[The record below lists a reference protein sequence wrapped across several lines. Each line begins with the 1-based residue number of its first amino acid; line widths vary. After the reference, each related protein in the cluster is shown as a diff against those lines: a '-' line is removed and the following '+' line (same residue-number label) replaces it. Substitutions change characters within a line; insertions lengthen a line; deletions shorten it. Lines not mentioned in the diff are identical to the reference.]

1 MTKKLGSS
9 RNAPHKKTREEKDRE
24 EYIKKRYTA
33 KRQTILVNLFAGAGA
48 GKSTCASGV
57 FSLLKHHNVNA
68 ELITEYAKDL
78 VWEGRLHLSRND
90 MEIFSQQLRRQ
101 HRLRGKVDVMVT
113 DSPILLSSV
122 YIEPFD
128 ELFHAT
134 VMREFK
140 KYNNMNYYIKRVKP
154 YMKIGRAETKNG
166 AKKIDDKVIEFLDR
180 EQVIYEKR
188 LGDNETVNYITGLI
202 LGKLGIKQKYWIR
215 RK

>member
-1 MTKKLGSS
+1 M
-9 RNAPHKKTREEKDRE
+9 
-24 EYIKKRYTA
+24 
-33 KRQTILVNLFAGAGA
+33 FAGAGA

-90 MEIFSQQLRRQ
+90 MEIFSEQLRRQ

-202 LGKLGIKQKYWIR
+202 LGKLGIKQQYWIR

>member
-1 MTKKLGSS
+1 MKRLGAS
-9 RNAPHKKTREEKDRE
+9 RNAPHKKTAEEKDRE

-78 VWEGRLHLSRND
+78 VWEGRLHLNRND
-90 MEIFSQQLRRQ
+90 MEIFSEQLRRQ

-113 DSPILLSSV
+113 DSPILLSSI

-140 KYNNMNYYIKRVKP
+140 KYNNFNFFIKRVKP

-166 AKKIDDKVIEFLDR
+166 AKKIDDKVVEFLDR

-188 LGDNETVNYITGLI
+188 LGDAETVNHITGLI

>member
-1 MTKKLGSS
+1 MAQEVVFTLNK
-9 RNAPHKKTREEKDRE
+9 KDRE
-24 EYIKKRYTA
+24 KYIKKRYTA
-33 KRQTILVNLFAGAGA
+33 KISTICVNLFAGAGA

-78 VWEGRLHLSRND
+78 VWEGRLHLNRSD
-90 MEIFSQQLRRQ
+90 LEIFTEQLKRQ
-101 HRLRGKVDVMVT
+101 HRLKGKVDVMVT

-122 YIEPFD
+122 YIEPVD

-140 KYNNMNYYIKRVKP
+140 KYNNFNFFIKRVKP

-166 AKKIDDKVIEFLDR
+166 AKAIDNKVVEFLNR
-180 EQVIYEKR
+180 EQVQFETR
-188 LGDNETVNYITGLI
+188 LGDNDTVNYITGKVLK
-202 LGKLGIKQKYWIR
+202 KLGMKQKYWIR

>member
-1 MTKKLGSS
+1 M
-9 RNAPHKKTREEKDRE
+9 RKTRKQKDRE

-33 KRQTILVNLFAGAGA
+33 KIKTICVNLFAGAGA
-48 GKSTCASGV
+48 GKSTLATGV

-68 ELITEYAKDL
+68 ELVTEYAKDL

-90 MEIFSQQLRRQ
+90 IEIFTEQLKRQ
-101 HRLRGKVDVMVT
+101 HRLQGKVDVMVT

-122 YIEPFD
+122 YIDPFD
-128 ELFHAT
+128 PLFHAT

-140 KYNNMNYYIKRVKP
+140 KYNNLNFFIKRVKP

-166 AKKIDDKVIEFLDR
+166 AKAIDDRVIEFLDN
-180 EQVIYEKR
+180 EQIQYETR
-188 LGDNETVNYITGLI
+188 LGNNEAVNYITGLI
-202 LGKLGIKQKYWIR
+202 LGKLGIKQQYWIR